1 MKEIFV
7 KFGLK
12 NSLRSHA
19 PTRSFVML
27 LALVCLLAACNANQT
42 ATRDFDEEGED
53 GIDQSLIKRGVAPQ
67 PDAEVAVI
75 DTNYYGQIVVELYPN
90 LAPEAVKRLKQLAG
104 EGFYNNQT
112 FHRIDPELGIIQGG
126 DPLSKD
132 NNPANDG
139 SGGSDRPD
147 LTAEFSDVPF
157 ERGTLGAARSAS
169 PNSANSQFFITTKR
183 QPAFNQRY
191 TVFGRV
197 IKGMDAVDVISSAP
211 VAEGTERPADPIV
224 IKSVTLQPRSNFL
237 GAQVR

>member
-1 MKEIFV
+1 MEENFV

-12 NSLRSHA
+12 DGLRNGA
-19 PTRSFVML
+19 RAWPLMIM
-27 LALVCLLAACNANQT
+27 LALACLLAACNANET
-42 ATRDFDEEGED
+42 ATRDFDTEN

-90 LAPEAVKRLKQLAG
+90 LASEAVKRFKELAS
-104 EGFYNNQT
+104 EEFYNNQT
-112 FHRIDPELGIIQGG
+112 FHRIDLELGIIQGG

-157 ERGTLGAARSAS
+157 ERGTLGAARAAS

-197 IKGMDAVDVISSAP
+197 IKGMDTVDVISTAP
-211 VAEGTERPADPIV
+211 VASGAERPADPIV
-224 IKSVTLQPRSNFL
+224 IKSITLQPRGNFL

>member
-1 MKEIFV
+1 MIF
-7 KFGLK
+7 
-12 NSLRSHA
+12 NLRNKLQRCQARVVVCVSA
-19 PTRSFVML
+19 SV
-27 LALVCLLAACNANQT
+27 LVCLLGACSQT
-42 ATRDFDEEGED
+42 ATRDFDAANEE

-75 DTNYYGQIVVELYPN
+75 DTNFYGQIVVELYPN
-90 LAPEAVKRLKQLAG
+90 LAPEMVKRFKQLAG

-132 NNPANDG
+132 NDPRNDG
-139 SGGSDRPD
+139 SGGSEQPD
-147 LTAEFSDVPF
+147 LTAEFSDVLF

-183 QPAFNQRY
+183 QPAFDQRY

-197 IKGMDAVDVISSAP
+197 IKGIDTVDVISAAP
-211 VAEGTERPADPIV
+211 VMPQTDRPADQVV
-224 IKSVTLQPRSNFL
+224 IKSITLQPRANFL
-237 GAQVR
+237 TK